1 MLSLTPIRRYAGS
14 GDPEPANGYATGLGS
29 WGGLSFYTTDIVGF
43 LLTINK
49 INIKYLEVAVVIN
62 YC

>member
-1 MLSLTPIRRYAGS
+1 MKSVCS

-49 INIKYLEVAVVIN
+49 INIKHLEVAVVIN